1 MFFPREGS
9 AEEGRCTM
17 DKQEDIFPSSQ
28 DRDILEILLESDLY
42 LELPLKERHELF
54 KHILTAYFF
63 SSGRRGTC

>member
-1 MFFPREGS
+1 
-9 AEEGRCTM
+9 M